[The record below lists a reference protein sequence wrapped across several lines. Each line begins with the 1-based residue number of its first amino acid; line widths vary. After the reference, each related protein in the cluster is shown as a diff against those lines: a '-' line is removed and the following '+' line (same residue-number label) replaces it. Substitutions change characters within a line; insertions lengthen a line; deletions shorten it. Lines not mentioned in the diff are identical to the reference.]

1 MRTVFMTA
9 MLGGRGGR
17 TITAW
22 LLAVQLTVQL
32 LDALPAASAPCHAA
46 VPAAPA
52 PHGGAEQAEDQEQ
65 EEEWEQQT
73 KEAEAKAPMRVPVI
87 RDRRRSGWDRGGE
100 TLRQTELVRDGADHQ
115 RDGDDDK
122 DPETVHF
129 VTPFVMC
136 LDEKRRFEM

>member
-1 MRTVFMTA
+1 MLA

-17 TITAW
+17 TIATW

-32 LDALPAASAPCHAA
+32 LDALPAVTAPPLAT
-46 VPAAPA
+46 VPTATA
-52 PHGGAEQAEDQEQ
+52 PHGGAESAEDQEQ

-73 KEAEAKAPMRVPVI
+73 EETEAKAKVWVPVI
-87 RDRRRSGWDRGGE
+87 RDRRRAGGDRGCE

-129 VTPFVMC
+129 VTPFVIC
-136 LDEKRRFEM
+136 LDEKSRFGM